1 MTPPRP
7 AQVPERDVV
16 IAGGGIGGLTTAL
29 SLHAVGIRPLVLE
42 SSRRISPLGV
52 GINLQPA
59 AVRELHELGLADE
72 LAAIGVPAV
81 AHVFTDRYGTVR
93 YSDPRGTAA
102 GYRWPQYSV
111 HRGDLQMM
119 LLRTVR
125 ERIGPEAVR
134 TGIRVEDFTQ
144 TPDAVHVHALDRTTD
159 RHERHAARVLVAAD
173 GIHSRLRARLHPAQG
188 PLRWSGVTMW
198 RGVTETD
205 AFPPGNAL
213 LLASDERNTQFVAYQ
228 ISPAA
233 LARGRTLLNWVCAV
247 PTGAPGPLAG
257 DALWNRPGRLA
268 DVLPYYA
275 DWRFDWTDLP
285 ALLAGAERILEYPMA
300 DRDPLPS
307 WGEGRVT
314 LLGDAAHPAY
324 PSGANGGSQAVLDAR
339 VLAHRLATEPDPV
352 RALAAYE
359 DERKAPTAAV
369 VLANREMDRAARAR
383 TAAGGP
389 DARRDL
395 ERAAAAHRRA
405 AGGAAALNSRPSY
418 TPRARP

>member
-1 MTPPRP
+1 MTAPDPARPPC
-7 AQVPERDVV
+7 ADVV
-16 IAGGGIGGLTTAL
+16 IAGAGIGGLTAAL

-42 SSRRISPLGV
+42 SSRRVSPLGV

-59 AVRELHELGLADE
+59 AVRELHELGLADD
-72 LAAIGVPAV
+72 LAAIGGQVT

-102 GYRWPQYSV
+102 GYRWPQYAV

-134 TGIRVEDFTQ
+134 TGVRVEDFTQ
-144 TPDAVHVHALDRTTD
+144 TPDAVHVHAFDRTTD
-159 RHERHAARVLVAAD
+159 RHVRHTARVLVAAD

-188 PLRWSGVTMW
+188 PLRWNGVTMW

-205 AFPPGNAL
+205 ALPPDNAL
-213 LLASDERNTQFVAYQ
+213 LLASDERNAQFVAYR
-228 ISPAA
+228 ISPATP
-233 LARGRTLLNWVCAV
+233 ARGRKPLNWICAV
-247 PTGAPGPLAG
+247 PTGTPGPLAA
-257 DALWNRPGRLA
+257 DARRNSPGRLA
-268 DVLPYYA
+268 DVLPHYA

-285 ALLAGAERILEYPMA
+285 ALLAGAERILAYPMV
-300 DRDPLPS
+300 DRDPLPT

-359 DERKAPTAAV
+359 EERKAPTAAV
-369 VLANREMDRAARAR
+369 VLANRELDRVARAR
-383 TAAGGP
+383 PAAGGP

-405 AGGAAALNSRPSY
+405 AGEAAALNSRPSY
-418 TPRARP
+418 TPRAVT

>member
-1 MTPPRP
+1 MTTPHS
-7 AQVPERDVV
+7 ADVV
-16 IAGGGIGGLTTAL
+16 IAGGGIGGLATAL
-29 SLHAVGIRPLVLE
+29 SLHAAGIRPLVLE

-72 LAAIGVPAV
+72 LAALGVPAV
-81 AHVFTDRYGTVR
+81 AHVFADHRGTTL

-134 TGIRVEDFTQ
+134 TGVRVEDFTQ
-144 TPDAVHVHALDRTTD
+144 TPDAVEVHALDRATD
-159 RHERHAARVLVAAD
+159 RPERHTAGVLVAAD
-173 GIHSRLRARLHPAQG
+173 GIHSRLRARLHPGQG
-188 PLRWSGVTMW
+188 PLRWSGVTLW

-205 AFPPGNAL
+205 AFPPGEAL
-213 LLASDERNTQFVAYQ
+213 LLASDERDAQFVAYQ

-247 PTGAPGPLAG
+247 PTGAPGPLPAG
-257 DALWNRPGRLA
+257 EARWNRPGRLQ
-268 DVLPYYA
+268 DVLPHYA
-275 DWRFDWTDLP
+275 DWHFDWTDLP
-285 ALLAGAERILEYPMA
+285 GLLAGAERILEYPMV

-307 WGEGRVT
+307 WGAGRVT

-359 DERKAPTAAV
+359 AERRGPTAAV
-369 VLANREMDRAARAR
+369 VLANRKMDSVARAR
-383 TAAGGP
+383 SAAKRP

-395 ERAAAAHRRA
+395 ERAAASHRRA
-405 AGGAAALNSRPSY
+405 AGEAAALNTRASY
-418 TPRARP
+418 TPPART